1 MYDTLRIKDLGSFK
15 NFVGFNH
22 ISIYANDLFF
32 INATNLFKIILIQFN
47 FATFI
52 TNLNYIENL
61 WQV

>member
-1 MYDTLRIKDLGSFK
+1 MCDALGSEDFDSFAD
-15 NFVGFNH
+15 FVGFNH